1 VTGAGCPTGPAIS
14 APEAP
19 ALACA
24 AEFPSLSD
32 PTSLAHAPTIDRPR
46 VDARVFVRGIA
57 ALMVSQGF
65 TWFSAAVITFTMPR
79 YLGSANLGLYS
90 FAVAVFGLAELTA
103 DLGIGTYVNR
113 QVARSPA
120 SAPRLVTAA
129 LASRFA
135 LGLAAAA
142 VLGASFHVLSRDPV
156 LTLTIDVLCVN
167 VLVDSFAMIGSTL
180 NGLFQIKWIAA
191 AQAVNKLVVAA
202 LVVVA
207 LRAGYGA
214 PGVAVASLGG
224 AVVSHVINGG
234 ALLRIVRPALQV
246 DLRLCRELIVGG
258 LPFFV
263 MSAALVVYSQI
274 DTVMLAGLTTPSTVG
289 WYNAALR
296 IIAIPGFVPVIVMA
310 VTFPALSGAARDKER
325 FAGIAHRSIQV
336 ILLATVP
343 IGVGM
348 VLLPDRL
355 TEFFRYPSD
364 FSHSWPLIVL
374 LALGMPL
381 IGVDMVIGAA
391 LVASDRQ
398 WAWTRVGIAAA
409 ILNPLV
415 NFAAI
420 PYTAWRFGNGAVGAA
435 AVTSLTELFMLVMGV
450 RLLPPGTLGRSTL
463 IAAARVLVTCLPLAG
478 VAWLT
483 RGQHILVPVL
493 LGAVVYSACCL
504 LTRTVT
510 IADLREVL
518 AHLARRREAAA

>member
-1 VTGAGCPTGPAIS
+1 MS
-14 APEAP
+14 EH
-19 ALACA
+19 
-24 AEFPSLSD
+24 PSLASGATATLEEPQ
-32 PTSLAHAPTIDRPR
+32 PTSSRLARPR
-46 VDARVFVRGIA
+46 LDAGVFVRGIA

-65 TWFSAAVITFTMPR
+65 TWIAAAVITFTVPR

-90 FAVAVFGLAELTA
+90 FAVALFGLTELTA
-103 DLGIGTYVNR
+103 DLGIGTYLNR
-113 QVARSPA
+113 QVARTPSA
-120 SAPRLVTAA
+120 APRLVTAA

-142 VLGASFHVLSRDPV
+142 VLGVSFHVFSHDPM
-156 LTLTIDVLCVN
+156 LTLTVDVLCVN
-167 VLVDSFAMIGSTL
+167 VLVDTFAMIGATL
-180 NGLFQIKWIAA
+180 NGLLQIKWIAT

-202 LVVVA
+202 LVVLM
-207 LRAGYGA
+207 LRWGYGA
-214 PGVAVASLGG
+214 PGVALASLAG
-224 AVVSHVINGG
+224 AVVSHAINGG
-234 ALLRIVRPALQV
+234 ALLRLMRPSLRI
-246 DLRLCRELIVGG
+246 DLGLCRELIVGG

-263 MSAALVVYSQI
+263 MAGALVVYSQI
-274 DTVMLAGLTTPSTVG
+274 DTVLLAALTTPSTVG

-310 VTFPALSGAARDKER
+310 VTFPALAAAARERER

-336 ILLATVP
+336 ILLVTVP

-355 TEFFRYPSD
+355 TEFFRYPAD
-364 FSHSWPLIVL
+364 FSNSWSLIVL

-409 ILNPLV
+409 VLNPAINLAV
-415 NFAAI
+415 I

-435 AVTSLTELFMLVMGV
+435 AVTSATELFMLVMGV
-450 RLLPPGTLGRSTL
+450 RLLPRGTLGAATL
-463 IAAARVLVTCLPLAG
+463 VAGLRVLATCLPMAA

-483 RGQHILVPVL
+483 RGQHILVPVVL
-493 LGAVVYSACCL
+493 GGAVYAASCL
-504 LTRTVT
+504 LVRTVT

-518 AHLARRREAAA
+518 AHLARRRQTEVPLE